1 MGIVQTFDF
10 SVLNFIN
17 GNFKCRFFDVIM
29 PIITLLGN
37 KGLLF
42 ILIALILLFIKKTR
56 STGVALSLSLII
68 GLIVCNLIIKP
79 SVHRIRPFVGT
90 EISLLIN
97 APTDYSFPSGHTTA
111 AFEAATV
118 MLFYN
123 KKVGVAFLA
132 LAALIAFSRL
142 YLYVHFPTDVL
153 AGMII
158 GVFSGIAAVK
168 TVRFAEKRN
177 LLNNFL
183 H

>member
-1 MGIVQTFDF
+1 MGIVQTLDF

-17 GNFKCRFFDVIM
+17 GNFKCRFLDIIM
-29 PIITLLGN
+29 PVITLLGD
-37 KGLLF
+37 KGLFYIF
-42 ILIALILLFIKKTR
+42 ISLILLLIKRTR
-56 STGVALSLSLII
+56 STGVSLSLSLII

-79 SVHRIRPFVGT
+79 SVHRIRPFVGN
-90 EISLLIN
+90 EITLLIN

-118 MLFYN
+118 MLYNN

-153 AGMII
+153 AGIVI

-168 TVRFAEKRN
+168 TVRFAEK
-177 LLNNFL
+177 
-183 H
+183 HKIAK